1 MWINV
6 KNNKGVSY
14 QKILKAPYRNDD
26 LELEPLYMVDIAFYC
41 IEQRRYDVLLEL
53 EQLKQENPPPDIL
66 AQKLEK
72 LIDKVIPAF

>member
-1 MWINV
+1 MWINK
-6 KNNKGVSY
+6 KNGKSVSY
-14 QKILKAPYRNDD
+14 QKIIKAPYRNED
-26 LELEPLYMVDIAFYC
+26 LELEPLFMVDIAFYC

-66 AQKLEK
+66 AKKLEQ